1 MIKPVRGVE
10 FIEEQQNVHVSQIL
24 PLHLQKKYMFDFT
37 EAKIAAMAIHRV
49 GSTVRENELVLAN
62 ELVHISDSDLLE
74 LLKNFF
80 VSPFKQP
87 EFYSFSHNADVEEN
101 LVYNFSSNLFS
112 SQENLLEQ
120 SRNIANHLYRCSTHP
135 NIKDGELY
143 VILMSDCV
151 IEGEL
156 VDAVGIFKSE
166 TKDTFIKVY
175 ENQSKFEVEQHKGI
189 NIKKIDKGCLV
200 FNTERDFGYKIVAI
214 DNSSKSDDAKFW
226 KESFLNIKP
235 REDDFYQTSGYI
247 NLCKDFVKEVLKD
260 DNTVDRTEQVDM
272 LNKSRDYFT
281 QNEAFNQVEFE
292 EEIIKKPEVVEQ
304 FREYKDSYQ
313 AELGCNL
320 KDSFTISVNA
330 AKKAKKVFKSVI
342 KLDKNF
348 HLYIHGGR
356 NRVEKG
362 FDHDKGLNYYTLFFD
377 AES

>member
-1 MIKPVRGVE
+1 
-10 FIEEQQNVHVSQIL
+10 
-24 PLHLQKKYMFDFT
+24 MFDFT

-166 TKDTFIKVY
+166 TKDTWAWRPK
-175 ENQSKFEVEQHKGI
+175 
-189 NIKKIDKGCLV
+189 D
-200 FNTERDFGYKIVAI
+200 
-214 DNSSKSDDAKFW
+214 
-226 KESFLNIKP
+226 
-235 REDDFYQTSGYI
+235 
-247 NLCKDFVKEVLKD
+247 KDF
-260 DNTVDRTEQVDM
+260 RTLPMTAGMAVM
-272 LNKSRDYFT
+272 LNRLILVLPDKQIYPMLSAER
-281 QNEAFNQVEFE
+281 
-292 EEIIKKPEVVEQ
+292 
-304 FREYKDSYQ
+304 FR
-313 AELGCNL
+313 
-320 KDSFTISVNA
+320 
-330 AKKAKKVFKSVI
+330 
-342 KLDKNF
+342 
-348 HLYIHGGR
+348 
-356 NRVEKG
+356 
-362 FDHDKGLNYYTLFFD
+362 
-377 AES
+377 